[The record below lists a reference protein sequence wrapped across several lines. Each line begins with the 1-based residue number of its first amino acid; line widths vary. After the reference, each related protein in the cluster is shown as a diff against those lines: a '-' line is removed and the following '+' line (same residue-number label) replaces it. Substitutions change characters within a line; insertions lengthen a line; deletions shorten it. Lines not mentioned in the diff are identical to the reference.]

1 MALPVRGCLQA
12 DARDASAY
20 PRLLGDEKAALLL
33 TDPPYCL
40 LTRRRKGGDL
50 RDPRAHKKID
60 HEAVVRFE
68 SVRDYRAF
76 TAEWLPKALGR
87 LLPGAPAVI
96 WTNLLGRAP
105 LLEVAAA
112 HGYGVHAGDF
122 TWAKRTTDKNANEY
136 LLRVYEVALVLTR
149 EPLPAL
155 SPADPPR
162 CWSAVTAYE
171 EGEAAATGD
180 HPHHKPHG
188 ALEAL
193 VRQYSRPGELVLDV
207 FAGSGS
213 IPAAAVKLGRR
224 AACMELRPEW
234 ARSVTERLSRLDQ
247 PA

>member
-1 MALPVRGCLQA
+1 VALLPGCLQA
-12 DARDASAY
+12 DAREASAY
-20 PRLLGDEKAALLL
+20 ARLLGGQKAQLLL

-68 SVRDYRAF
+68 SVREYRAF
-76 TAEWLPKALGR
+76 TAEWLPKALACLG
-87 LLPGAPAVI
+87 PGAPAVL
-96 WTNLLGRAP
+96 WTNLLGRGP
-105 LLEVAAA
+105 LLEVAASCGFT
-112 HGYGVHAGDF
+112 HHAGDF

-155 SPADPPR
+155 APADPPR

-171 EGEAAATGD
+171 EGEAEATGH
-180 HPHHKPHG
+180 HPHHKPYG

-193 VRQYSRPGELVLDV
+193 MRQYSRPGDVVLDV

-213 IPAAAVKLGRR
+213 IPAAAKQLGRV

-234 ARSVTERLSRLDQ
+234 ARSVTERLARADQ
-247 PA
+247 PR

>member
-1 MALPVRGCLQA
+1 MGVHSGCLQA

-20 PRLLGDEKAALLL
+20 PRLMGGARAQLLL

-40 LTRRRKGGDL
+40 LTRRRSGGDL

-76 TAEWLPKALGR
+76 TAEWLPHALAQ
-87 LLPGAPAVI
+87 LAPGAPAI
-96 WTNLLGRAP
+96 LWTNLLGRGP
-105 LLEVAAA
+105 LMEVAASCGYA
-112 HGYGVHAGDF
+112 HHAGDF

-149 EPLPAL
+149 VPLPAL
-155 SPADPPR
+155 GPADPPR
-162 CWSAVTAYE
+162 CWSAVTGYE
-171 EGEAAATGD
+171 EGEAGATGH
-180 HPHHKPHG
+180 HPHHKPFG

-193 VRQYSRPGELVLDV
+193 VRQYSRPGDVVLDV

-213 IPAAAVKLGRR
+213 IPAAAKRLGRTP
-224 AACMELRPEW
+224 ACMELRPEW
-234 ARSVTERLSRLDQ
+234 ARSVTERLSRGAQ
-247 PA
+247 PR

>member
-1 MALPVRGCLQA
+1 MLHRGCLQA

-20 PRLLGDEKAALLL
+20 PRMMGGEKASLLL

-50 RDPRAHKKID
+50 RDPRAHTTLD

-76 TAEWLPKALGR
+76 TAEWLPKALAQ
-87 LLPGAPAVI
+87 LVPGAPAVL

-105 LLEVAAA
+105 ILEVAAA

-136 LLRVYEVALVLTR
+136 LLRVYEVALVLVPA
-149 EPLPAL
+149 PLPVL

-171 EGEAAATGD
+171 EGEAEATGD
-180 HPHHKPHG
+180 HPHHKPLG

-193 VRQYSRPGELVLDV
+193 VRQYSRPGEVVLDV

-213 IPAAAVKLGRR
+213 IPAAALKLGRR

-234 ARSVTERLSRLDQ
+234 ARAVTARLERTAQ